1 MTLEQRIESACE
13 QLPEGWRIRIDIEKH
28 SGTVTAIRPDDT
40 EVPMG
45 DGESDLEE
53 QVRDAGL
60 LARDEIAADK
70 LSLEND
76 QAEASGARGRPIA
89 NPDAPAA
96 LPPAHG

>member
-28 SGTVTAIRPDDT
+28 SGTVTAIRPDET
-40 EVPMG
+40 EVDMG

-53 QVRDAGL
+53 QVRAACV

-70 LSLEND
+70 IFGANNKLSHD
-76 QAEASGARGRPIA
+76 GR
-89 NPDAPAA
+89 
-96 LPPAHG
+96 